1 MKLMEKIE
9 KLFDKI
15 LKKLD
20 GAVILL
26 DLNKDN
32 TVKNALLLVEYEFN
46 TEEIYGNDALIETC
60 RYVESQDS
68 QITMKLICDEMQAT
82 EQSVY
87 KELQDIYKEKI
98 ADMIIN
104 ELTDNEFRDDL
115 LDSLNNI
122 KFKLSYINYA
132 KEFIKIY
139 NQIK

>member
-46 TEEIYGNDALIETC
+46 VEEIYGNDALIETC
-60 RYVESQDS
+60 RYIESQDS
-68 QITMKLICDEMQAT
+68 QVTMKLICDEMQTT
-82 EQSVY
+82 ERSVY

-98 ADMIIN
+98 ANMIIS

-122 KFKLSYINYA
+122 KFKFSYINYA